1 MSGAAAS
8 ATVSKFSS
16 FMNHPAGEHP
26 NFHIKTHSHLQQ
38 TCRTKDCV
46 FLGAY
51 DEVVFGR
58 CRCKRSHPSRRQAE
72 HVPKPR
78 YASAPSFLR
87 IIPNSCSSY
96 CHWIYMGAI
105 FICDHSRQL
114 QFGSSTQH
122 IFQLCSFVDT
132 KSLQVNFFVGLSGVT
147 QLGRIAQ

>member
-8 ATVSKFSS
+8 ASVSKFSS

-26 NFHIKTHSHLQQ
+26 NFHIKTHSYLQQ

-58 CRCKRSHPSRRQAE
+58 CRCKRSHPSCRQAE
-72 HVPKPR
+72 HVSKPW

-87 IIPNSCSSY
+87 IIHNCVVPAALTAT
-96 CHWIYMGAI
+96 G
-105 FICDHSRQL
+105 FIWVRY
-114 QFGSSTQH
+114 
-122 IFQLCSFVDT
+122 SFVIIPVNY
-132 KSLQVNFFVGLSGVT
+132 SLAAVRSIFSNST
-147 QLGRIAQ
+147 RS